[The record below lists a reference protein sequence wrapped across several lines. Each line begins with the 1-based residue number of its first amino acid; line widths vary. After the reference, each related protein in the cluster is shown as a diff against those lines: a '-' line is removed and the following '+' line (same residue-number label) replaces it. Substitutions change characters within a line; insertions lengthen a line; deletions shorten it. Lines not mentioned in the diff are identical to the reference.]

1 MVGFSTLLNSEEGN
15 AKAARRDVEA
25 NLDPLIARERRAL
38 FSIGIVFV
46 RE

>member
-1 MVGFSTLLNSEEGN
+1 MKERRPV
-15 AKAARRDVEA
+15 KIARRDVEA
-25 NLDPLIARERRAL
+25 DLDPLIARERRAL